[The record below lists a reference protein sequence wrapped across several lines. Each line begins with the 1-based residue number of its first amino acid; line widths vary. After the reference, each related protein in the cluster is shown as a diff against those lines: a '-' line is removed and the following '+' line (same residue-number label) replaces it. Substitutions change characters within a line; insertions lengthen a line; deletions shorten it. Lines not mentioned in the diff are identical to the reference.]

1 MRDADGMTTQ
11 LLVLGGSDFVG
22 RAVVDDALARGW
34 DVTVL
39 NRGTRPAPDG
49 AVQLVGDRTR
59 ADGLDALRADDV
71 PQKWDVVVDTW
82 SWAPAAVRDA
92 ARLLA
97 GRLPGDSRYVYVSSR
112 SVYAPWPP
120 RGADESAPLVD
131 ADPDEETHEDYA
143 RAKRGA
149 EVAVVDALGDRALVL
164 RPGLILGPR
173 ENVGRLP
180 WWLRRAAQGGPVLA
194 PGPAELPL
202 QLVDARDLAAFA
214 LDAAVTGAS
223 GPVDVVSAPGHA
235 TMRDVLAACVAV
247 TADAAA
253 RAGRP
258 PAELVWVG
266 PEAVERAG
274 IAPWSQLP
282 LWLPPGELHDALHG
296 SDTSRAFALGLRTRD
311 VRETV
316 HDTWAW
322 LQDLDAT
329 GEATSQREDRPGVG
343 LPRELEDEALRAAG
357 VDPAA
362 PRDERA
368 PGTGRV
374 GFTA

>member
-1 MRDADGMTTQ
+1 MTTR
-11 LLVLGGSDFVG
+11 LLVLGGSDFLG

-39 NRGTRPAPDG
+39 NRGTRPVSDG
-49 AVQLVGDRTR
+49 VTSLVGDRTR
-59 ADGLDALRADDV
+59 ADGLDALRSGDV
-71 PQKWDVVVDTW
+71 AQKWDVVVDTW

-97 GRLPGDSRYVYVSSR
+97 GRIPGDSRYVYVSSR
-112 SVYAPWPP
+112 SVYRPWPP

-131 ADPDEETHEDYA
+131 GDPDDETYDDYA

-149 EVAVVDALGDRALVL
+149 EMAAVDALGDRALLL
-164 RPGLILGPR
+164 RAGLILGPR
-173 ENVGRLP
+173 ENIGRLP
-180 WWLRRAAQGGPVLA
+180 WWLRRVAQGGPVLA

-214 LDAAVTGAS
+214 LDAAITGAS
-223 GPVDVVSAPGHA
+223 GAVDVVSAPGHA
-235 TMRDVLAACVAV
+235 TMRELLSACVAV

-253 RAGRP
+253 AAGNP
-258 PAELVWVG
+258 PAELVWVE
-266 PEAVERAG
+266 PEAVLEAG
-274 IAPWSQLP
+274 IEPWTQAPVWI
-282 LWLPPGELHDALHG
+282 PPGELHDALHG
-296 SDTSRAFALGLRTRD
+296 SDTSRAFGLGLRTRD

-322 LQDLDAT
+322 LRELDAQ
-329 GEATSQREDRPGVG
+329 GETPPRREDRPGVG
-343 LPRELEDEALRAAG
+343 LPRDLEERALRAAG
-357 VDPAA
+357 VDPDVAA
-362 PRDERA
+362 PSAGDA
-368 PGTGRV
+368 GGSRV